1 MGQRWLFLDVETTGS
16 TATRDRV
23 TEVAWVLLDGET
35 GQVTKESHLVNPDA
49 RIPAFIQQLTG
60 ITDDMVADAPRFSA
74 IAPRLAAAMDGAV
87 FVAHNARFD
96 YGFIKNEFKRI
107 GQSVRAPV
115 LCSVKLSRLFF
126 PAEKRHNLDAVM
138 ARHQLQADSR
148 HRALTDADLIYQ
160 FWLDLQQRFGP
171 QKVLDAA
178 KSLISQSSWPS
189 HLDADALDEMPD
201 TPGVY
206 IFYGEKRFTLYVGKS
221 KHLRQRALSHFSGD
235 HAHGKE
241 LSLSMQVRQ
250 IEWHETPGEI
260 GALLL
265 EASLVKQL
273 APSHNVRLRRNK
285 SLCAWRFSTETNAP
299 PSLVWTQDLDAG
311 AQDDLYGL
319 FTSQRHAQ
327 TWLTTLAETH
337 QLCKGRLGLEK
348 VKPKQPCFGR
358 QLRQCKG
365 VCVGEEAPNLH
376 DLRLLAAMV
385 DRKVAT
391 WPFAGP
397 VGLVERSKDKTQ
409 TAIHV
414 VDRWCYLGT
423 ATQEGECADLLETAR
438 PQFDPD
444 IYKILR
450 KAAKELQAVPLQR
463 G

>member
-35 GQVTKESHLVNPDA
+35 GQVSKESHLVNPDA

-74 IAPRLAAAMDGAV
+74 IAPRLAAAMEGAV

-96 YGFIKNEFKRI
+96 YGFVKNEFKRI

-171 QKVLDAA
+171 QKVVDAA

-221 KHLRQRALSHFSGD
+221 KHLRQRVLSHFSGD

-327 TWLTTLAETH
+327 TWLTALAETH

-397 VGLVERSKDKTQ
+397 VGFVERSKDRTQ
-409 TAIHV
+409 IAIHV

-423 ATQEGECADLLETAR
+423 ARQEGECADLLETAR

>member
-221 KHLRQRALSHFSGD
+221 KHLRQRVLSHFSGD

-285 SLCAWRFSTETNAP
+285 SLCAWRFSTKTNAP

-397 VGLVERSKDKTQ
+397 VGFVERSKDKTQ

>member
-171 QKVLDAA
+171 QKVVDAA

-221 KHLRQRALSHFSGD
+221 KHLRQRVLSHFSGD

-397 VGLVERSKDKTQ
+397 VGFVERSKDKTQ

>member
-35 GQVTKESHLVNPDA
+35 GQVSKESHLVNPDA

-74 IAPRLAAAMDGAV
+74 IAPRLAAAMEGAV

-96 YGFIKNEFKRI
+96 YGFVKNEFKRI

-171 QKVLDAA
+171 QKVVDAA

-221 KHLRQRALSHFSGD
+221 KHLRQRVLSHFSGD

-265 EASLVKQL
+265 EATLVKQL

-285 SLCAWRFSTETNAP
+285 SLCAWRFSTKTNAP

-327 TWLTTLAETH
+327 TWLTALAETH
-337 QLCKGRLGLEK
+337 QLCKGRLGLER

-423 ATQEGECADLLETAR
+423 ATQEGECADLMETAR

>member
-35 GQVTKESHLVNPDA
+35 GQVSKESHLVNPDA

-74 IAPRLAAAMDGAV
+74 IAPRLAAAMEGAV

-96 YGFIKNEFKRI
+96 YGFVKNEFKRI

-171 QKVLDAA
+171 QKVVDAA

-221 KHLRQRALSHFSGD
+221 KHLRQRVLSHFSGD

-327 TWLTTLAETH
+327 TWLTALAETH

-397 VGLVERSKDKTQ
+397 VGFVERSKDRTQ

-423 ATQEGECADLLETAR
+423 ARQEGECADLLETAR